1 MKPLLQMVLATAV
14 VGGTIGCGSDT
25 SGPSSKLTAVATDPT
40 GDTFGAGSVQWDL
53 TTLTIVRDS
62 GGITVSLDLSAAV
75 VSPVT
80 GSADATLAFVDFD
93 TDQNIAT
100 GISSIVDDNRPTTGS
115 TGLGV
120 DYYIDLGDPN
130 PDSSFSV
137 LDSLLNVTGT
147 VRPTFSGG
155 RITARI
161 PRSMLGGD
169 DAFLN
174 AAAIVGTSSE
184 PTDIVPENGHLKVG
198 GIGTVAPYR
207 PQLSALRGTRKWK
220 VQYW

>member
-1 MKPLLQMVLATAV
+1 MKPLLQTALAAAV
-14 VGGTIGCGSDT
+14 VGGTIGCGSDA
-25 SGPSSKLTAVATDPT
+25 SGPSPKLTAVATDPA

-62 GGITVSLDLSAAV
+62 GGITVSLDLSADV

-100 GISSIVDDNRPTTGS
+100 GTSSIVDDNRPSTGS
-115 TGLGV
+115 TGMGV
-120 DYYIDLGDPN
+120 DYYIDLAQPN

-137 LDSLLNVTGT
+137 LDSLTNVTGT
-147 VRPTFSGG
+147 VRATFSGR
-155 RITARI
+155 RITVRI
-161 PRSMLGGD
+161 PRSMLRGD

-174 AAAIVGTSSE
+174 AAAIVGTSTE

-198 GIGTVAPYR
+198 GIGTVAPFR
-207 PQLSALRGTRKWK
+207 PRLSAPGGTRKWK
-220 VQYW
+220 AHQW

>member
-1 MKPLLQMVLATAV
+1 MKPLLQTLLAAAV

-25 SGPSSKLTAVATDPT
+25 SGPSPNVTAVATDPA
-40 GDTFGAGSVQWDL
+40 GDTFGTGSVQWDL
-53 TTLTIVRDS
+53 TTLTIARDG

-100 GISSIVDDNRPTTGS
+100 GTSSIVDDNRPSTGS
-115 TGLGV
+115 TGMGV
-120 DYYIDLGDPN
+120 DYYIDLADPN

-137 LDSLLNVTGT
+137 LDSLANVKGT
-147 VRPTFSGG
+147 VRPTFSGS

-184 PTDIVPENGHLKVG
+184 PTDIIPENGHLKVG
-198 GIGTVAPYR
+198 GIGTVAPFR
-207 PQLSALRGTRKWK
+207 PQLSALGGTRKWK
-220 VQYW
+220 VR

>member
-1 MKPLLQMVLATAV
+1 MKSLLQTLLVTAV
-14 VGGTIGCGSDT
+14 AGGTIFCGGDT
-25 SGPSSKLTAVATDPT
+25 SGPSQTLTAVATDPA
-40 GDTFGAGSVQWDL
+40 GDTFGSGPVQWDL

-62 GGITVSLDLSAAV
+62 GGITVSLDLSADV

-100 GISSIVDDNRPTTGS
+100 GTSSIVDDNRPSTGS
-115 TGLGV
+115 TGMGV
-120 DYYIDLGDPN
+120 DYYLDLAEPN

-147 VRPTFSGG
+147 VRATFSGR

-174 AAAIVGTSSE
+174 CAAIVGTTTE
-184 PTDIVPENGHLKVG
+184 PTDIIPENGHLKVG
-198 GIGTVAPYR
+198 GIGTVAPFR
-207 PQLSALRGTRKWK
+207 PRLPALRGARQWIIR
-220 VQYW
+220 